1 VTLTKI
7 CKIIYNNKNK
17 TMYIMMQLL
26 PIHVVKMSTE
36 KINELIIT
44 INEQYQ
50 FLDINEISFNGELD
64 LWKTKWISKNN
75 DGK

>member
-1 VTLTKI
+1 
-7 CKIIYNNKNK
+7 
-17 TMYIMMQLL
+17 MYIMMQLL
-26 PIHVVKMSTE
+26 TIHVVKMSTE

-50 FLDINEISFNGELD
+50 FLDIHEISFNGKLD
-64 LWKTKWISKNN
+64 LWKTKWISKHN